1 MADSLLVQQ
10 KPTQHCKTIIL
21 QFKRLKINL
30 KEDVKGVLG
39 PEMSRAQWELAEVR
53 SGDTGSLLL
62 PKAAYVLLLPA
73 RFSLRLRIS
82 MGVEVRNN
90 YFQSL

>member
-1 MADSLLVQQ
+1 MITEWLG
-10 KPTQHCKTIIL
+10 
-21 QFKRLKINL
+21 KINL

-73 RFSLRLRIS
+73 RFSLRLS
-82 MGVEVRNN
+82 TADVQVDSTVGKCCVAAK
-90 YFQSL
+90 